1 MYNLFTKHPREEAG
15 ETWRE
20 HCKFSCGIGIRLL
33 ITSIY
38 FLVHGIFP
46 FLEVHKRWNLE
57 CASKWLNKK
66 NNNREANKREVYESR
81 KIKKRFP
88 PNNFPLPKHKDINK

>member
-1 MYNLFTKHPREEAG
+1 MYNPFTEHPREEAG
-15 ETWRE
+15 ESWWE

-46 FLEVHKRWNLE
+46 FLELFLVEIFL
-57 CASKWLNKK
+57 A
-66 NNNREANKREVYESR
+66 
-81 KIKKRFP
+81 
-88 PNNFPLPKHKDINK
+88 